1 MISKGIW
8 FQFFIL
14 HTQTYQVTSF
24 SFASQIT
31 SVSLATLKKI
41 NNQIIKSGRNQRG
54 KDNFTWLQ

>member
-41 NNQIIKSGRNQRG
+41 NIQIIKSGRNQRG